1 VAYWP
6 RDSIWHKKVALH
18 EKKEREEKMGVG
30 AVEVIILI
38 IFCLVMAVAAVVL
51 ALKGAYKVG
60 RPIAKGIAKGARKI
74 AKSSRVA
81 HSPL

>member
-1 VAYWP
+1 M
-6 RDSIWHKKVALH
+6 KK
-18 EKKEREEKMGVG
+18 KKREEKMGVG

-60 RPIAKGIAKGARKI
+60 RPIAKGTAKILRRAAR
-74 AKSSRVA
+74 SSRVA
-81 HSPL
+81 AS